1 MVSYYCLGHRRL
13 HRHEAQLEE
22 ASFGNRFDLPVT
34 FKTAVKNSA
43 QILGE
48 GSNQQPP
55 KLRTPTQSST
65 PLQWLNATT
74 SVVIENSIVKIF
86 LNAL

>member
-1 MVSYYCLGHRRL
+1 MRLSWKKLLLAIGLICLSHL
-13 HRHEAQLEE
+13 KLQW
-22 ASFGNRFDLPVT
+22 
-34 FKTAVKNSA
+34 KNSA